1 LPEPPEPGA
10 APPDPADA
18 EPPRLRLISGASMP
32 KAEALRAALGMPP
45 GEDLPAANPEGL
57 VPHARRQIARQRQQM
72 LASMV
77 MMGMQRIVIDQG
89 KIAASMRFHIDTR
102 SAASRDKASQSS
114 VQNRVRAGGSFGFG
128 PWGASADIENT
139 ISFVSTERQQGSEEI
154 NTSADLNSSVELHFH
169 TDAIPLN
176 RLAAQ
181 AQADRIRA
189 SSLNPDHEAER
200 EASRAHNERLAAART
215 GEQGR
220 STAVDAA
227 VKGVAHPA
235 MGSEP
240 LKVPAPGSNPA
251 PAPSPSPGPAPSP
264 APAPT
269 PAPAPAPSPAPAPH

>member
-1 LPEPPEPGA
+1 
-10 APPDPADA
+10 
-18 EPPRLRLISGASMP
+18 
-32 KAEALRAALGMPP
+32 
-45 GEDLPAANPEGL
+45 
-57 VPHARRQIARQRQQM
+57 M

-102 SAASRDKASQSS
+102 SAANRDKASQNSM
-114 VQNRVRAGGSFGFG
+114 QNRVRAGGSFGFG

-154 NTSADLNSSVELHFH
+154 NVGADLNSSVELHFH

-189 SSLNPDHEAER
+189 SSLNPNHEAER
-200 EASRAHNERLAAART
+200 EASRAHNERLVAART
-215 GEQGR
+215 AEQGR
-220 STAVDAA
+220 SSAVDTAVR
-227 VKGVAHPA
+227 GVAHPT
-235 MGSEP
+235 MGTEP

-251 PAPSPSPGPAPSP
+251 PAAPPVSPSPPNAPEPPPVP
-264 APAPT
+264 APATARTPT
-269 PAPAPAPSPAPAPH
+269 PAPAPAPARSGH